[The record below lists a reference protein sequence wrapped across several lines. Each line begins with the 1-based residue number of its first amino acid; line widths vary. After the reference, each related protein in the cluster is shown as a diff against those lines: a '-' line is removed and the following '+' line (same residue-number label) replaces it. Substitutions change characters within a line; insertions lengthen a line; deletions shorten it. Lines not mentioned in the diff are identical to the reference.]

1 MVSAFDTIIK
11 LQSPGAANGIWEDI
25 TFRITCLASDSLSL
39 FGTVSLRAQSVGT
52 DPCIGRSC
60 GGSDKAYAAV
70 SPPTQV
76 PEPGTLSLLIGSLAM
91 CAFMRHRRAIA

>member
-1 MVSAFDTIIK
+1 VFGAGFDTIIK

-25 TFRITCLASDSLSL
+25 TFRLTRLTTDSLAL
-39 FGTVSLRAQSVGT
+39 FGTVGLRAQSVGT
-52 DPCIGRSC
+52 DPCTGDSC

-76 PEPGTLSLLIGSLAM
+76 PEPSTLSLLAGALLMLA
-91 CAFMRHRRAIA
+91 FRRRRATA